1 MLMLTRRL
9 QVLIDERRYRRLQ
22 AEARARRATVGA
34 LVREA
39 IDRTFPVS
47 IERKR
52 AAAKAILAAAP
63 MRLPADIKAFH
74 AELDDIRAGAKK

>member
-1 MLMLTRRL
+1 MFTRRL
-9 QVLIDERRYRRLQ
+9 QVLLDDQRYRRLH
-22 AEARARRATVGA
+22 AEARARRASVGA

-47 IERKR
+47 IARKR
-52 AAAKAILAAAP
+52 SAAKAILAAPP
-63 MRLPADIKAFH
+63 MALPGDIRDLL

>member
-1 MLMLTRRL
+1 MCMFTRRL
-9 QVLIDERRYRRLQ
+9 QVLLDDQRYRRLQ
-22 AEARARRATVGA
+22 AEARARRASVGA

-52 AAAKAILAAAP
+52 SAAKAILAAPP
-63 MRLPADIKAFH
+63 MALPSEIRDLL
-74 AELDDIRAGAKK
+74 AELDEIRAGAKK